1 VLAWLDVSQSTTNII
16 LVAVGVLGALS
27 WFIPKKKKTASPDSM
42 AAK

>member
-27 WFIPKKKKTASPDSM
+27 WFIPKKKKAASPDSM